1 MYKGMPSNISYT
13 ILVHAGSYNDFIA
26 KLNKSFPSLKIRHLK
41 RVAIHYYI
49 FQVEDT
55 TEKGISKKAIY
66 DLPLMALREEF
77 SSYIFFK
84 STKSYNNVLKRM
96 CHANEDKEAAHKLTC
111 YMLTPLEKGKIL
123 KLDDAESLE
132 IKVVENNEEVTKT
145 YFKEA
150 INQPK
155 VLANLFCISEA
166 KVDEKQVNLLNEIK
180 DEKWVIGICK

>member
-1 MYKGMPSNISYT
+1 MPSNISYT
-13 ILVHAGSYNDFIA
+13 ALVHAGSYKDFIA
-26 KLNKSFPSLKIRHLK
+26 KLNKDFPLLKIRHAK

-49 FQVEDT
+49 FQLEDT

-77 SSYIFFK
+77 SGYIFFK

-96 CHANEDKEAAHKLTC
+96 CHADEDKEAAHKLTL

-123 KLDDAESLE
+123 ELGDAESLE
-132 IKVVENNEEVTKT
+132 IVVVENDKEVTKT

-150 INQPK
+150 INQPQ
-155 VLANLFCISEA
+155 VFTNLFCVNEA
-166 KVDEKQVNLLNEIK
+166 KVDDKEINLLDKIR
-180 DEKWVIGICK
+180 DEKWIIGICK